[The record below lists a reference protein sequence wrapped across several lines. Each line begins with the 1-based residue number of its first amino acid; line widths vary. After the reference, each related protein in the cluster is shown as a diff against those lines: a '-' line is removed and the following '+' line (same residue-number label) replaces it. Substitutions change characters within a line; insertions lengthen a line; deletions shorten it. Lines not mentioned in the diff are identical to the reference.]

1 VAAAEFLRCQS
12 CFFLQAPL
20 SERIYMRAPPGYTL
34 VNSDGCEEIWK
45 LHKAI
50 YGLKQASNA
59 FWNAI
64 HPHHIEKGFESILGD
79 LCLFRRVALDGSV
92 FLVCTYID
100 DVTYAV
106 SSQGAADYFL
116 SELRQRFVIDE
127 GEGKPIEWLLGMVVS
142 QDLVA
147 GTVHMHMELSITKL
161 ALGILTS
168 EEIVKSRSVQPLS
181 RET

>member
-1 VAAAEFLRCQS
+1 
-12 CFFLQAPL
+12 
-20 SERIYMRAPPGYTL
+20 MRAPPGYTL

-92 FLVCTYID
+92 FLVCTYM
-100 DVTYAV
+100 TMLLM
-106 SSQGAADYFL
+106 L
-116 SELRQRFVIDE
+116 SLVREQLIFSCLNCASDLLLMNVKENLLI
-127 GEGKPIEWLLGMVVS
+127 GSLVWLCRK
-142 QDLVA
+142 
-147 GTVHMHMELSITKL
+147 I
-161 ALGILTS
+161 
-168 EEIVKSRSVQPLS
+168 
-181 RET
+181 